1 MGLSLTKDAQMGILR
16 GRVRARAFFFF
27 FFFWLLFSSDT
38 LGGLQDL
45 SSPTKGNLLTWGNL
59 LHLPTSAVKV
69 CSPNH

>member
-16 GRVRARAFFFF
+16 GRVRARAFFF
-27 FFFWLLFSSDT
+27 WLLFSSDT
-38 LGGLQDL
+38 LGGLQDF